1 MFVKLTDRTDKP
13 PKSAIL
19 ARRYA
24 GHAPAPLFLKRRDG
38 KRRQRLASR
47 CFLAGVDTLQGLDG
61 ALEHAVVGATRG
73 EALHLKARP

>member
-24 GHAPAPLFLKRRDG
+24 GHVPTPFFLGRRDG
-38 KRRQRLASR
+38 KRQQRLASR
-47 CFLAGVDTLQGLDG
+47 CFLAGVDALQGFDG
-61 ALEHAVVGATRG
+61 AFEHALVGATRG
-73 EALHLKARP
+73 EALHLQAGP